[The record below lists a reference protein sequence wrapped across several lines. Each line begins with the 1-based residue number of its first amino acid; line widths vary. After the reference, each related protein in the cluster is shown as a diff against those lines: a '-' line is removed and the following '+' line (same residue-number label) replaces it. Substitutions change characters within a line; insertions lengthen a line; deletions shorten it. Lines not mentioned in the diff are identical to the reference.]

1 MHLKTLADEC
11 LDFRIVNKLK
21 DAGFEVVSV
30 LKDYQGISDREVL
43 DLAKQQGAI
52 LITEDKD
59 FGEWIFAHKEKNVSV
74 IFLRYK
80 AKETENI
87 ADALIKLLNKHDI
100 SLYGKFV
107 VITVKKIRIR
117 EVF

>member
-1 MHLKTLADEC
+1 MHLKTIADES

-21 DAGFEVVSV
+21 DAGFAVVSV
-30 LKDYQGISDREVL
+30 LKDYQGKSDREVL

-80 AKETENI
+80 TKEMENMQM
-87 ADALIKLLNKHDI
+87 H
-100 SLYGKFV
+100 
-107 VITVKKIRIR
+107 
-117 EVF
+117 